1 MSSYTINFL
10 IGNTLEPKCLNLD
23 VWWFETGA
31 SWNNECP
38 HALEVQFHLQSLE
51 FETPTKNIG
60 SLSQSG

>member
-1 MSSYTINFL
+1 MSSYTLNYL

-23 VWWFETGA
+23 VMWFKTGA
-31 SWNNECP
+31 SVEYEYL

-60 SLSQSG
+60 SLG